1 MDYLATVIETA
12 MEIGATKAL
21 ENLGLT
27 SGEISQNKALQLYG
41 SWFAEADREGRIRP
55 IRIGEGRNGKRTYRV
70 TDILALRT
78 KDAAKAMLK
87 L

>member
-87 L
+87 I